1 MAESVVFNALRMVHH
16 KKDAP
21 LMKKRTVY
29 QREKYTSEAEH
40 QDGSVFKKQKCR
52 MPNYQRPR
60 GSILSFRIA
69 TVL

>member
-40 QDGSVFKKQKCR
+40 QDGSVFKKALETQFLTKNR
-52 MPNYQRPR
+52 
-60 GSILSFRIA
+60 A
-69 TVL
+69 KTTKVL